1 MVIHARNFVTSDD
14 ALGGRSIERSVRFNT
29 TDSTEFYNNSLGTSM
44 TGNRQICTISVWFKR
59 VDSSS
64 GGMIEYGYGGYNAT
78 ASYGG
83 GLKWDSSGRFFVTQ
97 EVSNSTTWKVA
108 TTRVFRDFSSW
119 YHVVVA
125 VDTTQATA
133 SNRVKIYI
141 NGVQET
147 SFSTETYPSENYSS
161 NNLGY
166 NKCRIGASNGYSD
179 ARYYSGWNG
188 YLAEYHFIDGQY
200 LDPTYFG
207 YTEGQ
212 TGIWR
217 PKKVTGVT
225 YGNNGH
231 YLDFKDNTSTTTLG
245 YDRSGNG
252 LHFSNNNLSVSAG
265 TGNDSLEDTPTNNF
279 PTFNP
284 LNSIKYSNN
293 YSPIVEQGNLL
304 MRGGDNYVSTT
315 FLLPKSGKWYV
326 EFSKYG
332 NGAVQSISVTRA
344 NKDISGYD

>member
-1 MVIHARNFVTSDD
+1 MSRVFLPHVITDD
-14 ALGGRSIERSVRFNT
+14 SALGGRSIERSVRFNT

-78 ASYGG
+78 AHGG

-108 TTRVFRDFSSW
+108 TTRVFRDFNSW
-119 YHVVVA
+119 YHLVVA

-141 NGVQET
+141 NGVQE
-147 SFSTETYPSENYSS
+147 SDFSTETYPSENYSS

-166 NKCRIGASNGYSD
+166 DKCRIGASNGYSD

-200 LDPTYFG
+200 LDPSYFG
-207 YTEGQ
+207 FTDGQ

-217 PKKVTGVT
+217 PKKVIGVT

-252 LHFSNNNLSVSAG
+252 LHFSNNNLSVSSG
-265 TGNDSLEDTPTNNF
+265 LGNDSFEDTPTNNF
-279 PTFNP
+279 PTLNP
-284 LNSIKYSNN
+284 NHAFLNGSSSTAEHGNLQWNGQSNN
-293 YSPIVEQGNLL
+293 QAGCPAT
-304 MRGGDNYVSTT
+304 RA
-315 FLLPKSGKWYV
+315 FPKTGKW
-326 EFSKYG
+326 
-332 NGAVQSISVTRA
+332 
-344 NKDISGYD
+344 